1 MALFQK
7 KKEHAIAF
15 VDFEYMQISFR
26 RKFAINPPI
35 AEWYAEIAQRFAMD
49 DVFFFADFSNPAMK

>member
-35 AEWYAEIAQRFAMD
+35 AEWYAEISQRFAMD
-49 DVFFFADFSNPAMK
+49 DVFSLPTFPIPR